1 MWFFIMNMSRNPT
14 QALEPSLYLTRHLL
28 FQAGATSKTLATS
41 RRGAADP
48 TSRYIYSLLPTSF
61 NSRTQSGSATGKCG
75 FSDFSHHLLLQ
86 YLRATFSARRV
97 FPPCCDVLLFDA
109 RDGEAPLR
117 ARANQSI
124 SLAIFSLPTRFPP
137 PPERL
142 PGNV

>member
-1 MWFFIMNMSRNPT
+1 MNMSRNPT
-14 QALEPSLYLTRHLL
+14 QALEPSLPDLIPYLCSKLEL
-28 FQAGATSKTLATS
+28 CTSKRLAIS
-41 RRGAADP
+41 RHKAADP
-48 TSRYIYSLLPTSF
+48 TSRYIFTSSHLF
-61 NSRTQSGSATGKCG
+61 QFENTIFGSATGKCG
-75 FSDFSHHLLLQ
+75 FPDLPYHFLLQ

-97 FPPCCDVLLFDA
+97 FPPLVVMCCCFDA

-124 SLAIFSLPTRFPP
+124 PLAIFSLTTRFPPP